1 MYRIKSQRR
10 RSRAFAAGISVLGG
24 GVESSGNL
32 AEASAWLVEG
42 SDDLVDLVMSGFSVV
57 RPSLEE
63 LLHVVA
69 EFDVDL
75 LSDSVCRKT
84 PKRRRVSALV
94 LVFFCVGAGDV
105 APGVAMAVFVEV
117 VVEHLD
123 G

>member
-24 GVESSGNL
+24 GVQSSGNL
-32 AEASAWLVEG
+32 AEASAWLVDG

-57 RPSLEE
+57 RPSLEQ
-63 LLHVVA
+63 LFHVVA
-69 EFDVDL
+69 EFDIHL
-75 LSDSVCRKT
+75 LSDSVCCET
-84 PKRRRVSALV
+84 PKRRRVSALGP
-94 LVFFCVGAGDV
+94 VFFGVGASDV
-105 APGVAMAVFVEV
+105 APGMAMAVFAEV

>member
-1 MYRIKSQRR
+1 MQ
-10 RSRAFAAGISVLGG
+10 
-24 GVESSGNL
+24 SSGNL

-117 VVEHLD
+117 VVKHLD